1 MNKLVAATLL
11 TLTTV
16 PTYLVLPEK
25 AFAQTQT
32 VCYPVTQAQVI
43 QNAADHPNAYADGYS
58 EGRQSVSKGEA
69 YRPRTAGG
77 EFARGYEDGYYGRG
91 FTGQEYSVANRVEY
105 YTSQQ
110 CNTYTTHNNN
120 HRDLDRDELRYRIN
134 RIYREELGR
143 DVDKDG
149 LRTYQRA
156 YQRGWSFEQIR
167 RDVINSE
174 EGQNRRGR

>member
-11 TLTTV
+11 TFATV
-16 PTYLVLPEK
+16 PTYLVFPEK
-25 AFAQTQT
+25 VFADTQT

-43 QNAADHPNAYADGYS
+43 QNPADHPNAYADGYS
-58 EGRQSVSKGEA
+58 EGRQSARKGET

-77 EFARGYEDGYYGRG
+77 EFGRGYNDGYYGRD

-110 CNTYTTHNNN
+110 CNTYTTHNNH

-134 RIYREELGR
+134 RIYQEELGR
-143 DVDKDG
+143 DADRDG

-167 RDVINSE
+167 RDIANSE
-174 EGQNRRGR
+174 EGRNQRGR